1 VDLINSFFCETDGD
15 PVFWEEIRCANS
27 EGAATTFL
35 EAYTEGN
42 AAPSPND
49 GCRWP
54 VSKRKAFDR
63 ERDAEL
69 SRLLSR
75 TEVLVAGF
83 VEQCRLS
90 QSEGQSLLNMMRH
103 PRFNVSDIRSQNIVH
118 LIRRLERPFQ
128 ESTVH
133 TYNMWKEGDGNQRL
147 ELVVRDFL
155 EVFREI
161 MRNPQWKNHFDLVA
175 RAIFDAMGER
185 LIGPACSALHWER
198 IQSKL
203 QPDGAVGAVQ
213 AYFDE
218 TFMGQNQGMNMGY
231 ITSVN
236 LRQDAHFQS
245 SSVKLFALIPTYD
258 AKAADQSMSEEDIK
272 RREMELLHACIAIFI
287 RDMNKYSSFGGEV
300 DVLCP
305 DGLVYP
311 MLVIMMSI
319 AMDHKA
325 TEQHC
330 LKAANGCLS
339 CDCPMDEFDDCSD
352 RYRAPMLVEGVI
364 MKIEEAAAEY
374 LNPDGTIK
382 PGCIGKVNDWE
393 KENKIKLF
401 WNSWFDVSG
410 AHLF

>member
-1 VDLINSFFCETDGD
+1 M
-15 PVFWEEIRCANS
+15 
-27 EGAATTFL
+27 ATLCFGKKFRSL
-35 EAYTEGN
+35 EANTKGN

-161 MRNPQWKNHFDLVA
+161 MRNPQWKKHFDLVA
-175 RAIFDAMGER
+175 RAIFDDAGER

-198 IQSKL
+198 IQSTL
-203 QPDGAVGAVQ
+203 QPS
-213 AYFDE
+213 
-218 TFMGQNQGMNMGY
+218 FM
-231 ITSVN
+231 S
-236 LRQDAHFQS
+236 
-245 SSVKLFALIPTYD
+245 
-258 AKAADQSMSEEDIK
+258 
-272 RREMELLHACIAIFI
+272 
-287 RDMNKYSSFGGEV
+287 
-300 DVLCP
+300 
-305 DGLVYP
+305 
-311 MLVIMMSI
+311 
-319 AMDHKA
+319 
-325 TEQHC
+325 
-330 LKAANGCLS
+330 
-339 CDCPMDEFDDCSD
+339 
-352 RYRAPMLVEGVI
+352 
-364 MKIEEAAAEY
+364 
-374 LNPDGTIK
+374 
-382 PGCIGKVNDWE
+382 
-393 KENKIKLF
+393 
-401 WNSWFDVSG
+401 
-410 AHLF
+410 